1 MSDNVYETGFLRVI
15 NHSALAGVA
24 QLELIGSVN
33 RSLSSVT
40 FVLDAKGAT
49 NVDAAELTFETTD
62 NDSYVST
69 DGKRVRIF

>member
-1 MSDNVYETGFLRVI
+1 MSDNAYETGFLRVI
-15 NHSALAGVA
+15 IHCALAGAA

-40 FVLDAKGAT
+40 LVLDAKGAT